1 MRKHVKTW
9 KMYAII
15 NFGNP
20 QIQDTFLEQKQNNSF
35 SIISDNQS
43 LYIFH
48 LKVLP
53 PAKDKQQ

>member
-1 MRKHVKTW
+1 MWKTW

-20 QIQDTFLEQKQNNSF
+20 QIQDIFLEQKQNNFF